1 MRKTADERRAE
12 VVRAAVREFSRRG
25 LHGTST
31 DTIARAVG
39 VSQPYLFRL
48 FNSKLDIFI
57 AAGEHCFR
65 RTSQAFEAAARGTTG
80 ESALKTMSEAYQE
93 LAVDRE
99 LLMMQMQLYVS
110 ACCDEQ
116 VRAAVRRWW
125 DDLWALVTQLTGLP
139 DETITGFM
147 SSGMLI
153 NVTVALSTPSHIDSE
168 TIDSLRFS

>member
-48 FNSKLDIFI
+48 YNSKLDIFL

-65 RTSQAFEAAARGTTG
+65 RTSLAFEAAAHGTSG
-80 ESALKTMSEAYQE
+80 ESALETMSEAYLE

-110 ACCDEQ
+110 ASCDEQ
-116 VRAAVRRWW
+116 VREAVSRWW
-125 DDLWALVTQLTGLP
+125 DDLWALVARLTGLP
-139 DETITGFM
+139 DEAITGFM

-153 NVTVALSTPSHIDSE
+153 NVRVALGAPGYIDSG